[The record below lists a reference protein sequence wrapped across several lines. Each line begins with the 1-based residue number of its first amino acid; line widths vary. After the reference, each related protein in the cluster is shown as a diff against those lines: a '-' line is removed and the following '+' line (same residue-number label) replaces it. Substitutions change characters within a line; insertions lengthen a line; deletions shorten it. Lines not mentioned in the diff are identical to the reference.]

1 MSDPITIDGYQLTRN
16 FHGHLKCLGAGAF
29 GVVLHATAPA
39 ATVKLGICETEQ
51 EFQDALKE
59 KILLETVA
67 DGGLLIPEH
76 PHILKLLSFHEHSF
90 NSPSFSQSGAL
101 MEEIRVICAEKKSIK
116 YPYPKNMLIPADL
129 IPTHRRYCVLAFEI
143 AGDQDLITWFET
155 FVQEGVIP
163 DTPPDNQL
171 RKVAKQMASALAH
184 MHEHGIVHHDFKGE
198 NVVIT
203 GAGSAGLSSKL
214 IDFGL
219 ARRAADGH
227 PGQTGSA
234 PGAAPEMWSNLRSP
248 ATYKGTLEQ
257 RISYKGAP
265 ADVWSYGGAP
275 PAASTPF
282 TLERC
287 LLPDRVAR
295 HHTAQ

>member
-1 MSDPITIDGYQLTRN
+1 MSDTITIDGYQLTRN
-16 FHGHLKCLGAGAF
+16 FHGRLKCLGAGSF
-29 GVVLHATAPA
+29 GVVLGDAKATVGGASVA
-39 ATVKLGICETEQ
+39 VKLGVCEDEK
-51 EFQDALKE
+51 EFQDAQHE
-59 KILLETVA
+59 KILLE
-67 DGGLLIPEH
+67 IPEH
-76 PHILKLLSFHEHSF
+76 PHIVKLLSFHEHAVD
-90 NSPSFSQSGAL
+90 SPSFTQSGAL
-101 MEEIRVICAEKKSIK
+101 MEEIRYICEEKRAIK
-116 YPYPKNMLIPADL
+116 PVKHPYPKNMLIPADL

-219 ARRAADGH
+219 ARRSADGH
-227 PGQTGSA
+227 PGQSGSP
-234 PGAAPEMWSNLRSP
+234 PGAAPEMWRDLWSP
-248 ATYKGTLEQ
+248 ASFKGAEEQ
-257 RISYKGAP
+257 RVSYKGAP

-275 PAASTPF
+275 PTASTPF